1 MLSSL
6 SMFIMA
12 FNEERTIADVIR
24 ECDEQGGKISKR
36 HEIIVVLYEGST
48 DRTLQIVKNS
58 KNI

>member
-1 MLSSL
+1 
-6 SMFIMA
+6 MA